1 MLHGLQRERHLGELR
16 IADAVADLQC
26 LLNGRLSQAP
36 MTKSEVIQG
45 ITAMRVGQS
54 VQVVIRYAPRLRLPK
69 QSFGRAMKTHQS
81 GYIT

>member
-1 MLHGLQRERHLGELR
+1 
-16 IADAVADLQC
+16 
-26 LLNGRLSQAP
+26 

-54 VQVVIRYAPRLRLPK
+54 VQVVIRYAPRSRLQK
-69 QSFGRAMKTHQS
+69 QSFGRAVKTHQS